1 MEPNRETT
9 VLFANVIGGANVQ
22 VHAADP
28 AAQEALA
35 NCLASV
41 RQAAESSGGRVVK
54 TLRDKVMV
62 LVATP
67 DAAAD
72 AAAAMH
78 TAMEKLPPLSDGRL
92 SLGVGFHHGPVI
104 QQEND
109 VFGGTV
115 NLASRLAE
123 QAASGHIIT
132 TEETGKRLCPLYR
145 QWLRRLYSVS
155 VKGVSGDVELCEL
168 LWRMDG
174 TATALARDRRSGTPA
189 RLLLRLR
196 YRGREFLR
204 RREDDEITIGR
215 DEGCALVVADQNASR
230 QHCTIE
236 RRVDR
241 FVLTDRSANGTYV
254 TVAGEEEVALRRED
268 LMLHKHGWIACGQP
282 RAATAEAVE
291 FHCEES

>member
-9 VLFANVIGGANVQ
+9 VLFANVIGDANLQPNGVD
-22 VHAADP
+22 A

-35 NCLASV
+35 NCLSSV
-41 RQAAESSGGRVVK
+41 RQAAESCGARVVK

-62 LVATP
+62 LAATP

-72 AAAAMH
+72 TAAAMH
-78 TAMEKLPPLSDGRL
+78 AAMDKLASLSQARL
-92 SLGVGFHHGPVI
+92 TLGVGFHHGPVI

-123 QAASGHIIT
+123 QAANGHIIT
-132 TEETGKRLCPLYR
+132 TEQTARRLCPLYR

-155 VKGVSGDVELCEL
+155 VKGISGDVELCEL
-168 LWRMDG
+168 LWRVDG
-174 TATALARDRRSGTPA
+174 SATALGRERRAAARA
-189 RLLLRLR
+189 RVALRLR
-196 YRGREFLR
+196 YRDRKLLR
-204 RREDDEITIGR
+204 RREDDEVTLGR
-215 DEGCALVVADQNASR
+215 DEGCSLVVADQNASR

-241 FVLTDRSANGTYV
+241 FVLTDHSANGTYV
-254 TVAGEEEVALRRED
+254 TLDGEEEVALRREG

-282 RAATAEAVE
+282 RAETAEAVE
-291 FHCEES
+291 FRCEES